1 MNNKVKNLAKI
12 IKIGDTTL
20 LRIPTELSNQ
30 LPSRG
35 LVMVDVDI
43 NQYQF
48 KAALEP
54 DGKKGH
60 WLMLDAKV
68 LKAIKAKVGQEV
80 SINVEVTK
88 DWIEPNIPADLDQ
101 ELKHD
106 TEILKLWGL
115 ITPAARWEWIR
126 WINATKNIDTRN
138 KRIQVGFDK
147 LRKGSK
153 RPCCFNGTECT
164 FTSVSKN
171 GILLESEDN
180 E

>member
-1 MNNKVKNLAKI
+1 MNIKDKCQAKI
-12 IKIGDTTL
+12 IKIGDITL
-20 LRIPTELSNQ
+20 LRIPSILSSQ

-35 LVMVDVDI
+35 LVMVNVDI

-68 LKAIKAKVGQEV
+68 LKAIKVKVGDEV
-80 SINVEVTK
+80 NISVEVTK
-88 DWIEPNIPADLDQ
+88 DWIEPNIPQDLDQ

-106 TEILKLWGL
+106 KEILRLWGL

-126 WINATKNIDTRN
+126 WINATKNVDTRN

-171 GILLESEDN
+171 GILLESEDI
-180 E
+180 